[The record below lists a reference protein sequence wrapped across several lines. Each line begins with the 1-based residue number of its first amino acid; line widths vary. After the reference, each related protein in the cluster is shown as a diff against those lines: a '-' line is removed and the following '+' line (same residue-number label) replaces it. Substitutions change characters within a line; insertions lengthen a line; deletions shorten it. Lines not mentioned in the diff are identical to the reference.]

1 MKKSRSSKFTLLATA
16 IISFAAGAA
25 VCIGTALGSLSE
37 NFLLQ
42 EFSSLIM
49 EMLFI
54 FVIWVLLT
62 DSCLQ
67 RRGSSGISFFRETNL
82 PWTVRIKGRYDS
94 ECGCQRCRKY
104 HSQGV
109 SECIWY
115 CQWLLLHEQN
125 GHSSYQRSTLPCETQ
140 GKTCQTTKKRFE
152 PMAASSQ
159 AGTEACIF
167 WTV

>member
-1 MKKSRSSKFTLLATA
+1 MKKSRSLKFTLLATA

-62 DSCLQ
+62 
-67 RRGSSGISFFRETNL
+67 SSTN
-82 PWTVRIKGRYDS
+82 TVLRQTYWIYSLRPNLHRFDMCCRY
-94 ECGCQRCRKY
+94 C
-104 HSQGV
+104 
-109 SECIWY
+109 
-115 CQWLLLHEQN
+115 
-125 GHSSYQRSTLPCETQ
+125 
-140 GKTCQTTKKRFE
+140 
-152 PMAASSQ
+152 SSQ
-159 AGTEACIF
+159 APSVRICISCWNWFVTDFLTDLYCSFCYIQTQLYLSCVNERDKETEKENSEIHCY
-167 WTV
+167 

>member
-1 MKKSRSSKFTLLATA
+1 MKKSRSLKFTLLATA

-62 DSCLQ
+62 
-67 RRGSSGISFFRETNL
+67 SSTN
-82 PWTVRIKGRYDS
+82 TVLRQTYWIYSLRPNLHRFQKHLYW
-94 ECGCQRCRKY
+94 
-104 HSQGV
+104 HTGV
-109 SECIWY
+109 
-115 CQWLLLHEQN
+115 
-125 GHSSYQRSTLPCETQ
+125 
-140 GKTCQTTKKRFE
+140 
-152 PMAASSQ
+152 
-159 AGTEACIF
+159 
-167 WTV
+167 V